1 MSSRKQKKMTLA
13 AVMSEFRRCAD
24 PAAVEGM
31 RRFGI
36 DRARAFGLATPAL
49 RNMARSIGVN
59 HSLALRLWKEGSL
72 ESRILAS
79 MIGNPEEMT
88 PREMDAWVA
97 QFDNWAV
104 CDQSCL
110 NLFHKTGHAWKKA
123 VEWSSR
129 DEEFVVRA
137 GFALM
142 AVLAVH
148 DKKSSDDDFI
158 RLLPLIIRRSGDERN
173 FVRKSVNWA
182 LRQIGKR
189 TARLNREA
197 IRTAGKIGKSS
208 SPSARWIAADALR
221 ELKSAEVRRR
231 LQARESSLSK
241 SARL

>member
-1 MSSRKQKKMTLA
+1 MSSLKQEKMTLA
-13 AVMSEFRRCAD
+13 AVMREFRRCAD

-36 DRARAFGLATPAL
+36 DSARAFGLATPLL
-49 RNMARSIGVN
+49 RSMARRIGVN
-59 HSLALRLWKEGSL
+59 HSLAVRLWKEGSL

-88 PREMDAWVA
+88 PREMDAWA
-97 QFDNWAV
+97 ARFDNWAV
-104 CDQSCL
+104 CDQCCL
-110 NLFHKTGHAWKKA
+110 NLFHKTGHAWEKA
-123 VEWSSR
+123 VEWSWR
-129 DEEFVVRA
+129 DEEFIARA

-148 DKKSSDDDFI
+148 DKTSSDDDFI
-158 RLLPLIIRRSGDERN
+158 RLFPHIIRRSVDERN

-189 TARLNREA
+189 NARLNREA
-197 IRTAGKIGKSS
+197 VRTAVKIGKSS

-221 ELKSAEVRRR
+221 ELKSPAVRRR
-231 LQARESSLSK
+231 LAARESSLSK
-241 SARL
+241 RTRL